1 MKPLDILIHYHLT
14 EEHIKELSVL
24 SPRVRISFYPEG
36 EFSEIPAD
44 SVSKAEIML
53 TSGGIPDPKDAPEL
67 RWVQFPYAG
76 IDFVKDHPLLR
87 KEDLKA
93 TTLSGAASPKIAEYT
108 LMALLALGHKLPMMV
123 QYQEKKIWPP
133 DRIKRFQPLEL
144 RGSTV
149 GMLGY
154 GSIARELARMLQ
166 PLGVK
171 ILATKNDLSQLKQ
184 SGYIP
189 EGTGDPNGEYFTRIY
204 PPQATHSVLKDSD
217 FVVVSLPL
225 TSQTRNVISTEEF
238 ELMKPSAYLV
248 AIGRG
253 GQVDEDALLIA
264 LREKKIAGAVL
275 DVFNTEPLA
284 PESPLWGAPNLVITP
299 HIAGDTRQY
308 TDMVLSLFKE
318 NLRRYIDGHDL
329 LNVFDIEKGY

>member
-1 MKPLDILIHYHLT
+1 MKPLDILIRYRLT
-14 EEHIKELSVL
+14 EEHIKELSAL
-24 SPRVRISFYPEG
+24 SPRVRISFFPDSD
-36 EFSEIPAD
+36 FSEIPAGD
-44 SVSKAEIML
+44 VSKAEIML
-53 TSGGIPDPKDAPEL
+53 TSGDIPDPKMAPDL
-67 RWVQFPYAG
+67 RWIQFPYAG
-76 IDFVKDHPLLR
+76 IDFVKGHPLLTR
-87 KEDLKA
+87 EGFKA
-93 TTLSGAASPKIAEYT
+93 TTLSGAASPKIAEYS

-133 DRIKRFQPLEL
+133 DRIKRFRPSEL

-166 PLGVK
+166 PFGVK
-171 ILATKNDLSQLKQ
+171 ILATKNDLTNLQQ

-204 PPQATHSVLKDSD
+204 PPQATHSVLRESD
-217 FVVVSLPL
+217 FVIVSLPL
-225 TSQTRNVISTEEF
+225 TTQTTNVISTEEF
-238 ELMKPSAYLV
+238 EVMKPSAYLV

-275 DVFNTEPLA
+275 DVFSTEPLA

-308 TDMVLSLFKE
+308 TDMVAGLFME
-318 NLRRYIDGHDL
+318 NLRRYLEDHDL
-329 LNVFDIEKGY
+329 LNIFDVDKGY

>member
-1 MKPLDILIHYHLT
+1 MNPLDILIHYHLT
-14 EEHIKELSVL
+14 EEHIKELSML

-36 EFSEIPAD
+36 EFSDIPAD
-44 SVSKAEIML
+44 MVAKAEIML
-53 TSGGIPDPKDAPEL
+53 TSGAIPGPKEAPEL

-76 IDFVKDHPLLR
+76 IDFVKDHPLL
-87 KEDLKA
+87 KKQDFKA
-93 TTLSGAASPKIAEYT
+93 TTLSGAASPKIAEYA

-133 DRIKRFQPLEL
+133 DRIKRFRPSEL

-166 PLGVK
+166 PFDVE
-171 ILATKNDLSQLKQ
+171 ILATKNDLSQLTQ
-184 SGYIP
+184 NGYVP
-189 EGTGDPNGEYFTRIY
+189 TGTGDPNGEYFMRIY
-204 PPQATHSVLKDSD
+204 PPQATHSVLKESD
-217 FVVVSLPL
+217 FVIVSLPL
-225 TSQTRNVISTEEF
+225 TNQTRNVISTEEF
-238 ELMKPSAYLV
+238 EVMKPSAYLV

-253 GQVDEDALLIA
+253 GQVDEDALLVA

-275 DVFNTEPLA
+275 DVFKSEPLGT
-284 PESPLWGAPNLVITP
+284 ESPLWGAPNLVITP

-308 TDMVLSLFKE
+308 TNMVASLFKA
-318 NLRRYIDGHDL
+318 NLRRYIDEHEL